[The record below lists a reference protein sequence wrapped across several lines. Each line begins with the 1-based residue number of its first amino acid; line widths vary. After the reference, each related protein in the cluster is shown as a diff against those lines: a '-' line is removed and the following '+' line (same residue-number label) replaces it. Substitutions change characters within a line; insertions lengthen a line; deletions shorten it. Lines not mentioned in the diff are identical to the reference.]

1 MYKHLLIS
9 SILKSRKTRKK
20 LIKEKEMTEKIEKEL
35 KDENKELKKKKN
47 LTTKLLIILEK

>member
-9 SILKSRKTRKK
+9 STLKSRKTRKK
-20 LIKEKEMTEKIEKEL
+20 LIKEKEMREKLEKEL
-35 KDENKELKKKKN
+35 KDENKELKKKNN